1 MLNTGGAVLGA
12 MVVAPRIVAVAKRG
26 AVILAAVVALMT
38 LGTDLRTTALE
49 AYVEKMPT
57 P

>member
-1 MLNTGGAVLGA
+1 
-12 MVVAPRIVAVAKRG
+12 MVVAVRMVADARRG
-26 AVILAAVVALMT
+26 AVILAAAVALMT

-49 AYVEKMPT
+49 AYVEKIPT

>member
-1 MLNTGGAVLGA
+1 MLKTGAAFGI
-12 MVVAPRIVAVAKRG
+12 VAPRIVAVARRG
-26 AVILAAVVALMT
+26 AFILAAVVALMT

-49 AYVEKMPT
+49 AYDEKMPT

>member
-1 MLNTGGAVLGA
+1 MLKTGAAFGI
-12 MVVAPRIVAVAKRG
+12 VAPRIVTVARRG
-26 AVILAAVVALMT
+26 AFILAAVVALMT

-49 AYVEKMPT
+49 AYDEKMPT